1 MKRLLSLI
9 LCLGLMLSLAAL
21 PALADAEPS
30 AEPAEEAAELPPEAP
45 AEEAA
50 EAPAGDGWGVAA
62 NVFYYNVNPGS
73 VKSPELIAF
82 EYIEPGAH
90 PQNVPT
96 WDDMVW
102 TWYLDPD
109 LTDGPVDPAAFTVEE
124 LGDELSFYGY
134 IDSVC
139 ILLHMP
145 AGSEV
150 DVFGGSYVNRGATFP
165 ADSWGELPDG
175 YWAAAW
181 ADADG
186 NIIDTANTP
195 IWEDTD
201 LYAVAGDF
209 RVTYLVGTQHIGGEG
224 FLAPGGALRHIPTRY
239 LKVDFSSGWPEDEW
253 LDIIGWTDENG
264 NPVDPAAITV
274 TEDRTFYAVLEGE
287 DFPDPKPEGHELP
300 GPAPAVAIAEDGK
313 TATVTGDASGL
324 YARVALILDNSGV
337 SGLYVTQAMINEGG
351 VIVIPQLLVPGLTVT
366 GVSIA
371 LVRSLDDI
379 ISPKPSVVVS
389 SFKMFG

>member
-1 MKRLLSLI
+1 MKKLLSLI
-9 LCLGLMLSLAAL
+9 LCLGLMLSLCAL

-30 AEPAEEAAELPPEAP
+30 AEPAEEAAELPAELPAEAP
-45 AEEAA
+45 AEETA
-50 EAPAGDGWGVAA
+50 EAPAGDGWGVPA

-73 VKSPELIAF
+73 VKSPEMMAF
-82 EYIEPGAH
+82 EYLEPGAH
-90 PQNVPT
+90 PENIPT
-96 WDDMVW
+96 WDGMVW

-109 LTDGPVDPAAFTVEE
+109 LTGEPVDPAAFTVEGLGEE
-124 LGDELSFYGY
+124 LHFYGY
-134 IDSVC
+134 LDSVS

-150 DVFGGSYVNRGATFP
+150 DVFGMTFVNRGVAFDAET
-165 ADSWGELPDG
+165 WGELPDG

-195 IWEDTD
+195 LWEDTD
-201 LYAVAGDF
+201 LYAVAGSF
-209 RVTYLVGTQHIGGEG
+209 RVTYLAGTQHIGGEG
-224 FLAPGGALRHIPTRY
+224 FLAPGAPRHTPTRY
-239 LKVDFSSGWPEDEW
+239 LKVDFSSGWMEQEW
-253 LDIIGWTDENG
+253 VDIVGWFDENG
-264 NPVDPAAITV
+264 LPVDPAAITV

-287 DFPDPKPEGHELP
+287 ETPAP

-313 TATVTGDASGL
+313 TVAVTGDASGL
-324 YARVALILDNSGV
+324 YARVALILDNGGV

-351 VIVIPQLLVPGLTVT
+351 VIVVPQFQVPGLTVK

-379 ISPKPSVVVS
+379 ISPKPSVVAS
-389 SFKMFG
+389 AFTMFG